1 MTAACFLKLF
11 ALQLTNP
18 HLPFGGVGESGMGA
32 YHGAFS
38 FDAFTHRKAVLDRSS
53 FLGEARARYPPYT
66 PAKLSILRGVLKGN
80 PLAMVQAAVGCTG
93 GRA

>member
-1 MTAACFLKLF
+1 
-11 ALQLTNP
+11 
-18 HLPFGGVGESGMGA
+18 MGA

-66 PAKLSILRGVLKGN
+66 PAKLGILRGVLKGN
-80 PLAMVQAAVGCTG
+80 PLAMVLAAVGYTG
-93 GRA
+93 GRRRA